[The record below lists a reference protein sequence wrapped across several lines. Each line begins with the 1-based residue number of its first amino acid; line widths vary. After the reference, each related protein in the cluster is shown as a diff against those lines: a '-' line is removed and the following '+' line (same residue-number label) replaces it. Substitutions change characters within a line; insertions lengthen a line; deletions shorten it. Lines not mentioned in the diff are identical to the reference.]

1 MSSTFIKG
9 RTPLLVLL
17 YYTHIYMYT
26 LLLYYTHT
34 QKAQSAP
41 SSKDAP
47 LFLLRRTDP
56 STVVCSVREEYV
68 QYHQS
73 DYIEAVH
80 CHPRLIIRKNRCY
93 IYRKLVK
100 REKVAIDIVSCKSQW

>member
-73 DYIEAVH
+73 DYIEAVQS
-80 CHPRLIIRKNRCY
+80 PSQINNKKKQMLY
-93 IYRKLVK
+93 I
-100 REKVAIDIVSCKSQW
+100 